1 MCGTSTYARARTR
14 KAWLTLSVY
23 LSLTVSIAYPAA
35 GMGVPKQKN
44 PRQDTVMSSVA
55 WHRSIRD
62 SLALTVLL
70 ALALALTFPSPA
82 SALQAHDYK
91 MAGDATQMRVVMNF
105 DREPEP
111 RWFLLRSP
119 HRLVIDL
126 PKTRFA
132 LDPKALKPR
141 GLISR
146 VRYGDINDKT
156 SRLIIEAKGPFA
168 IDRIDILANETS
180 SGYRLVADLSATSKK
195 AFEEALA
202 VQAAITGSTQ
212 ATPKSERLGLRTG
225 RDGQRFTIVIDPGHG
240 GIDGGAAGL
249 SGTAEKDIT
258 LTFATELR
266 DKLRADGRY
275 NVFMTREKDEF
286 LRLDER
292 VRIARE
298 HAADLF
304 ISIHADTIRL
314 KGVRGATVYTVSDK
328 ASDAE
333 AQALADRENL
343 SDQLAGIEIEEEN
356 QEVADILVD
365 LIKRETHSFS
375 MRFARSLV
383 GELSNTI
390 GLINNPHRF
399 AGFRVLKAPD
409 VPSVLLEL
417 GYLSN
422 SKDEEQLKSAE
433 WRGKAAASIARAI
446 EIFATSTGGAG

>member
-1 MCGTSTYARARTR
+1 MSRRADRQESGFG
-14 KAWLTLSVY
+14 AVASAIFLFFGLVCAALLS
-23 LSLTVSIAYPAA
+23 
-35 GMGVPKQKN
+35 
-44 PRQDTVMSSVA
+44 
-55 WHRSIRD
+55 
-62 SLALTVLL
+62 
-70 ALALALTFPSPA
+70 SPA
-82 SALQAHDYK
+82 SALEAHDYK
-91 MAGDATQMRVVMNF
+91 MAGDATHMRVVINF
-105 DREPEP
+105 DQEPEP

-119 HRLVIDL
+119 YRLVIDL
-126 PKTRFA
+126 PKTSFA
-132 LDPKALKPR
+132 IDPKELKAR
-141 GLISR
+141 GLIKN
-146 VRYGDINDKT
+146 VRYGHINDKT

-168 IDRIDILANETS
+168 LDKVDIVQNEDS
-180 SGYRLVADLSATSKK
+180 DGYRLMADISSASQQ
-195 AFEEALA
+195 AFDEALA
-202 VQAAITGSTQ
+202 EQAQTTGSTET
-212 ATPKSERLGLRTG
+212 TPKSERLGLRTG
-225 RDGQRFTIVIDPGHG
+225 RAGQRFTIVIDPGHG
-240 GIDGGAAGL
+240 GIDGGANGL
-249 SGTAEKDIT
+249 SGTVEKDIT
-258 LTFATELR
+258 LTFAKELR

-286 LRLDER
+286 LRLDDR

-298 HAADLF
+298 HEADLF

-314 KGVRGATVYTVSDK
+314 KGIRGATVYTVSEK

-356 QEVADILVD
+356 HEVADILVD

-383 GELSNTI
+383 GELSTTV

-422 SKDEEQLKSAE
+422 AKDEQQLTSAE
-433 WRGKAAASIARAI
+433 WRGKAAASISKAI
-446 EIFATSTGGAG
+446 EIFATSTGSAGG